1 MFFPQEMAETFLV
14 RCLNQKT
21 FDDMCLA
28 AFSSNAL
35 KMDFEKTPCTSAN
48 ERNHIHQAYY

>member
-1 MFFPQEMAETFLV
+1 MV
-14 RCLNQKT
+14 RCLNQET

-35 KMDFEKTPCTSAN
+35 KMDLRKLLVLQQMKEITFTELIINSSYGPSS
-48 ERNHIHQAYY
+48 I